1 MKKLFLTLG
10 LVAIVATSA
19 TAQTLVRDNFGN
31 DQLGTYSRVTRYGPY
46 MTNRF
51 FDNWFIGIA
60 GGVNYW
66 DGTNGTPEPR
76 FGDRLAPAA
85 DFYLGKWITPS
96 VGMRLGYNGLKA
108 KGANPI
114 VPVTS
119 SNFRDFNMMF
129 IHADFLWNLSNAVG
143 GFRFDRTWDLVPFM
157 GFGYARAWRSNVE
170 QNMIAGTMGLLNNF
184 RLGNVIDLTLEGRW
198 MLVDGRFDGFSGS
211 TKRFGSMFSVTAG
224 LTFKLGPKGGFK
236 RPVYN
241 APQDCTPYQ
250 NRINSLEGDLA
261 RDRATIDR
269 LNREN
274 QELRNRPVEIV
285 KAFIPVTISTFFG
298 IGNTQ
303 VSERERVNIRHAA
316 DAMKALPNNAFTV
329 RGYADSATGSPARN
343 QYLSEQRAENVAKI
357 LVEYGV
363 PRSQI
368 TVIGMGGVAN
378 NKNIELDRV
387 AVTIVME

>member
-10 LVAIVATSA
+10 LVAIVATA
-19 TAQTLVRDNFGN
+19 TAQPLVRDNFDRN
-31 DQLGTYSRVTRYGPY
+31 ELGTYGRVTRMGPY
-46 MTNRF
+46 LTNRF

-66 DGTNGTPEPR
+66 NGADNAARPK
-76 FGDRLAPAA
+76 FGKRLAPAA

-114 VPVTS
+114 QPTTGTS
-119 SNFRDFNMMF
+119 FREFNTMF

-143 GFRFDRTWDLVPFM
+143 GFRHDRTWDLVPFM
-157 GFGYARAWRSNVE
+157 GFGYARASRSGLKENK
-170 QNMIAGTMGLLNNF
+170 IAGTMGLLNNF

-198 MLVDGRFDGFSGS
+198 MLVDASFDGVGNSR
-211 TKRFGSMFSVTAG
+211 KFGNMFSVTAG

-241 APQDCTPYQ
+241 VPQDCTPFQ
-250 NRINSLEGDLA
+250 NRINALEGDLA

-269 LNREN
+269 LNREI
-274 QELRNRPVEIV
+274 QDLRNRPAETV

-298 IGNTQ
+298 IGNTH
-303 VSERERVNIRHAA
+303 VSERERVNIRNAA
-316 DAMKALPNNAFTV
+316 NAMLALPNNTFTI

-343 QYLSEQRAENVAKI
+343 QYLSEQRAKNVADI

-378 NKNIELDRV
+378 HKNIELDRV